1 MNKLGLVLEGGG
13 MRGVYTMGVLD
24 YFMEHDL
31 YTDGVIGVSA
41 GACHACSYASKQQG
55 RAWRIN
61 ERFLNDKRYMSM
73 QSLIKTGDLFGADF
87 IYNVI
92 PNELEVFDYDTF
104 HKSGMKLYAVCT
116 DVESGKAVYAPCMD
130 MKQDIAYVRASASLP
145 LLSKIVEVNGKK
157 LLDGG
162 VADSIPIQYFQSLG
176 YEKNIIVLTQ
186 AKDYRK
192 GKNNLMPIIKRT
204 YRKYPEFVK
213 AMEERHINYNRT
225 LDEINLMEKE
235 GSVFVIRPSKP
246 VEIGRLEKNMHALR
260 ALYEQGYQDA
270 ANHYEALL
278 QFMNNERP

>member
-1 MNKLGLVLEGGG
+1 MSKLGLVLEGGG

-24 YFMEHDL
+24 YFMEHNL

-61 ERFLNDKRYMSM
+61 KRFLNDKRYMSM

-130 MKQDIAYVRASASLP
+130 MKKDIAYVRASASLP

-186 AKDYRK
+186 AKEYRK

-213 AMEERHINYNRT
+213 AMQERHIHYNRT

-235 GSVFVIRPSKP
+235 GSVFVIRPSQP

-278 QFMNNERP
+278 QFINNERP

>member
-1 MNKLGLVLEGGG
+1 MSKLGLVLEGGC

-24 YFMEHDL
+24 YFMEHNL

-41 GACHACSYASKQQG
+41 GACHACSYVSKQRG

-61 ERFLNDKRYMSM
+61 EQFLNDKRYMSM

-130 MKQDIAYVRASASLP
+130 MKKDIAYVRASASLP

-162 VADSIPIQYFQSLG
+162 VADSIPIQYFQNLG

-186 AKDYRK
+186 AKEYRK

-213 AMEERHINYNRT
+213 AMQERHIHYNRT

-235 GSVFVIRPSKP
+235 GSVFVIRPSQP

-278 QFMNNERP
+278 QFINNERP

>member
-1 MNKLGLVLEGGG
+1 MSKLGLVLEGGG

-24 YFMEHDL
+24 YFMDHNL

-41 GACHACSYASKQQG
+41 GACHACSYASKQRG

-73 QSLIKTGDLFGADF
+73 HSLIKTGDLFGADF

-145 LLSKIVEVNGKK
+145 LLSKIVNVNGEK

-186 AKDYRK
+186 AKEYRK
-192 GKNNLMPIIKRT
+192 GKNNLMPIIKHT
-204 YRKYPEFVK
+204 YRKYPKFVK
-213 AMEERHINYNRT
+213 AMQDRHIHYNRT

-235 GSVFVIRPSKP
+235 GSVFVIRPDKP

-260 ALYEQGYQDA
+260 ALYDQGYQDA

-278 QFMNNERP
+278 HFMNNERP

>member
-1 MNKLGLVLEGGG
+1 
-13 MRGVYTMGVLD
+13 
-24 YFMEHDL
+24 
-31 YTDGVIGVSA
+31 
-41 GACHACSYASKQQG
+41 
-55 RAWRIN
+55 
-61 ERFLNDKRYMSM
+61 
-73 QSLIKTGDLFGADF
+73 
-87 IYNVI
+87 
-92 PNELEVFDYDTF
+92 
-104 HKSGMKLYAVCT
+104 MK
-116 DVESGKAVYAPCMD
+116 K
-130 MKQDIAYVRASASLP
+130 DIAYVRASASLP

-162 VADSIPIQYFQSLG
+162 VADSIPIQYFQNLG

-186 AKDYRK
+186 AKEYRK

-213 AMEERHINYNRT
+213 AMQERHIHYNRT

-235 GSVFVIRPSKP
+235 DSVFVIRPSQP

-278 QFMNNERP
+278 QFINNERP

>member
-1 MNKLGLVLEGGG
+1 MSKLGLVLEGGG

-24 YFMEHDL
+24 YFMDHNL

-41 GACHACSYASKQQG
+41 GACHACSYASKQRG

-73 QSLIKTGDLFGADF
+73 HSLIKTGDLFGADF

-116 DVESGKAVYAPCMD
+116 DVESGEAVYAPCID

-145 LLSKIVEVNGKK
+145 LLSKIVNVNGEK

-162 VADSIPIQYFQSLG
+162 VADSIPIKYFQNLG

-186 AKDYRK
+186 AKEYRK

>member
-1 MNKLGLVLEGGG
+1 MSKLGLVLEGGG

-24 YFMEHDL
+24 YFMEHNL

-41 GACHACSYASKQQG
+41 GACHACSYASKQRG

-130 MKQDIAYVRASASLP
+130 MKKDIAYVRASASLP

-162 VADSIPIQYFQSLG
+162 VADSIPIQYFQNLG

-186 AKDYRK
+186 AKEYRK

-213 AMEERHINYNRT
+213 AMQERHIHYNRT

-235 GSVFVIRPSKP
+235 GSVFVIRPSQP

-278 QFMNNERP
+278 QFINNERP

>member
-1 MNKLGLVLEGGG
+1 MSKLGLVLEGGG

-24 YFMEHDL
+24 YFMEHNL

-61 ERFLNDKRYMSM
+61 KRFLNDKRYMSM

-130 MKQDIAYVRASASLP
+130 MKKDIAYVRASASLP

-162 VADSIPIQYFQSLG
+162 VADSIPIQYFQNLG

-186 AKDYRK
+186 AKEYRK

-213 AMEERHINYNRT
+213 AMQERHIHYNRT

-235 GSVFVIRPSKP
+235 GSVFVIRPSQP

-278 QFMNNERP
+278 QFINNERP

>member
-1 MNKLGLVLEGGG
+1 MSKLGLVLEGGG

-24 YFMEHDL
+24 YFMEHNL

-41 GACHACSYASKQQG
+41 GACHACSYVSKQQG

-130 MKQDIAYVRASASLP
+130 MKKDIAYVRASASLP

-162 VADSIPIQYFQSLG
+162 VADSIPIQYFQNLG

-186 AKDYRK
+186 AKEYRK

-213 AMEERHINYNRT
+213 AMQERHIHYNRT

-235 GSVFVIRPSKP
+235 GSVFVIRPSQP

-278 QFMNNERP
+278 QFINNERP

>member
-1 MNKLGLVLEGGG
+1 MSKLGLVLEGGG

-24 YFMEHDL
+24 YFMEHNL

-61 ERFLNDKRYMSM
+61 KRFLNDKRYMSM

-116 DVESGKAVYAPCMD
+116 DVENGKAVYAPCMD
-130 MKQDIAYVRASASLP
+130 MKKDIAYVRASASLP

-162 VADSIPIQYFQSLG
+162 VADSIPIQYFQNLG

-186 AKDYRK
+186 AKEYRK

-213 AMEERHINYNRT
+213 AMQERHIHYNRT

-235 GSVFVIRPSKP
+235 GSVFVIRPSQP

-278 QFMNNERP
+278 QFINNERP

>member
-1 MNKLGLVLEGGG
+1 MSKLGLVLEGGG

-24 YFMEHDL
+24 YFMEHNL

-41 GACHACSYASKQQG
+41 GACHACSYVSKQRG

-130 MKQDIAYVRASASLP
+130 MKKDIAYVRASASLP

-162 VADSIPIQYFQSLG
+162 VADSIPIQYFQNLG

-186 AKDYRK
+186 AKEYRK

-213 AMEERHINYNRT
+213 AMQERHIHYNRT

-235 GSVFVIRPSKP
+235 DSVFVIRPSQP

-278 QFMNNERP
+278 QFINNERP

>member
-1 MNKLGLVLEGGG
+1 MSKLGLVLEGGG

-24 YFMEHDL
+24 YFMEHNL

-41 GACHACSYASKQQG
+41 GACHACSYVSKQRG

-130 MKQDIAYVRASASLP
+130 MKKDIAYVRASASLP

-162 VADSIPIQYFQSLG
+162 VADSIPIQYFQNLG

-186 AKDYRK
+186 AKEYRK

-213 AMEERHINYNRT
+213 AMQERHIHYNRT

-235 GSVFVIRPSKP
+235 GSVFVIRPSQP

-278 QFMNNERP
+278 QFINNERP